1 TGAGRRL
8 RGPEQEAEDDSVCEE
23 AEILEK
29 ERPRPQG
36 SSPVEEFPVE
46 KQAEED
52 ISVYK
57 SGSNKKSRKGGF
69 GSLFDKHSPNKM
81 NETED
86 MQSDECEIIVK
97 TVNEPCIEGLVM
109 TGGGKEGIFIKE
121 VKLDSP
127 ASKHLSVKEGDQILS
142 ATVYFDNVSYEDALQ
157 ILERAQPY
165 KMEFCLRR
173 KVEPAIPEN
182 AEIIHP
188 KEKDQDPPMMRSQTK
203 IKKQQE
209 RISWPKFPSFGK
221 GPRMQFRRSHSTSE
235 AEEHRKLEMSPPTS
249 DTESPLKSSDGKDK
263 KKKHK
268 VQLKIKMKGH
278 RSKSVEEP
286 QRDEQVL
293 VWENQ
298 QVEDILEEKVPEEPE
313 EKMQDIP
320 QVLDGAKYEVS
331 SKTGNDD
338 PLQKLSGMELY
349 EAHLISLGSTLKTTD
364 ISVALSEGGKNESSE
379 MKVRINLKEQPDI
392 DTKNQAEN
400 INDLYTTSE
409 PAACENV
416 VLSQAEVEISQI
428 DNDPNKQGI
437 DLTER
442 KMQSGNAEL
451 TIPNLDFCVG
461 ETKKSPGI
469 GNEKQWKEKSVLENE
484 SYGIRTRGPLADM
497 ATSKAHF
504 VNTINGLQF
513 ISPDYNELAQAG
525 EISDVIS
532 DAKKLAVSPVFT
544 LDKDDALLEIKTSK
558 LSSETADFIQA
569 DQEQRSASKQ
579 FKLPKVDH
587 SGFVTHE
594 LINMTEVEKI
604 RTHLPKREDIE
615 IPGMEHKEPKL
626 TLQKP
631 DIKCPKIEKVI
642 HITKE
647 RQIQSPQTEFNVEDV
662 KVAVSKFPAFK
673 LPEGD
678 ITGVLVQREITI
690 MEQKSDKS
698 SLTPRG
704 SPHKISITST
714 ESSPFITKSKVDEE
728 KSPSDTVDKDTAI
741 KMANVELP
749 YIYEQTSTTVMKVDY
764 TKPQMTDYGRLG
776 DINFKLPKREDIE
789 IPGMEAIKESKLQN
803 TLIEAISDVDIDQVE
818 KTKTKKHGDKK
829 GHEKKS
835 KKPKIS
841 IEGFDIT
848 KPDIQSSNISTE
860 IPKERSFKMDME
872 ETKIHEKHKFKT
884 PKVEEVDNISVSVQE
899 SKILEDNMDNRKT
912 ETKFGKTK
920 FKIPTL
926 TIPEF
931 GTELPREENISAVDV
946 RGKAAEKTLLDH
958 KLKVS
963 AEPVLFDTDGTDENK
978 DGQYGRV
985 HDTDPEEQ
993 GKKFKLPKFEIS
1005 FPEVKTPKIICTSK
1019 KDDDSSVSEENGE
1032 VPVVHSPKTGPPDI
1046 EPIVKIDQPE
1056 VGSAITEVKFKRPG
1070 FSFPRFGISKTE
1082 YIAPE
1087 ADVNVTNVNI
1097 ALPDGQREMD
1107 NPNKNVA
1114 ISVKDGKQKDAT
1126 KFVSPTK
1133 FKIPSIKFPSF
1144 GTKVSK
1150 AEMAGPDVNVDVKGP
1165 EISVPDAEIKLTAE
1179 PALVNIKGPDADIE
1193 SKSLSRENKD
1203 LDIHIEEQG
1212 SKFKLPK
1219 FGISLPEMKGP
1230 KIDTISDQEID
1241 ISLPKKTIQV
1251 TLPDFEVQAGTTE
1264 VKADLLVDLD
1274 KVHFAK
1280 TARKISDVHVD
1291 VKGPEISL
1299 PDAEMKLSAD
1309 PVTVDFK
1316 GPDADKEF
1324 KLLSVEIQDQ
1334 DFQVKEQGSKFKL
1347 PKFGV
1352 SLPEVKGPK
1361 IDVSSDKAEIDISVP
1376 KASLDVH
1383 PPDVELQG
1391 VTAKIKGDL
1400 PEVDSKDIEMKMK
1413 TPGFSF
1419 PSIEFSKSDVKS
1431 PEVDVSL
1438 PKVDVSLPETRMKIE
1453 HPTTDVTM
1461 SVEDAEFKGRSKFK
1475 MPSFTLPK
1483 FGTKGRKASGEVAD
1497 VDVDV
1502 KGPEISLPDAGMK
1515 LSAEPVTV
1523 DIKGPDA
1530 DKEVK
1535 SLSVE
1540 IKDQDFQVKEQGSKF
1555 KLPKFGISLPEV
1567 KGPKIDVSSDK
1578 AEIDISIPEASLDVR
1593 PTDVEVH
1600 GVTAEIKADLPE
1612 VDSKDIEM
1620 KMKTPGFSFPS
1631 IGFSKSDVKSP
1642 EVDVSLPNVDV
1653 SLPEGRIEIDRPTT
1667 DVTMSV
1673 EDAELK
1679 GRSKFGSPTK
1689 FKMPSFT
1696 LPKFGTKGPKAA
1708 VNVSDVDVD
1717 VKGPEICLPDAKI
1730 KLSADPI
1737 TVDIKG
1743 PDIDKEIKLLSVE
1756 IQDQDFQVKE
1766 QGNKYK
1772 LPKFGISLPDVK
1784 GPKIDVSSDKAKIDI
1799 SIPEASI
1806 DVHPPDVEVQGV
1818 TAKIRADLPEV
1829 DSKDI
1834 EMKMKTPGFSF
1845 PSIGFSKSDVK
1856 SPEFDVSLPKV
1867 DVSLPET
1874 KMEIEHPT
1882 TDVTMSVEDAELK
1895 GRSKF
1900 GSPTKF
1906 KMPSF
1911 TLPKFGSKGPKATVN
1926 VSDMDVDVKGPKI
1939 CLPEAE
1945 LKLSVDPVT
1954 VDFKGPDADK
1964 EIKSISMEIQDQDF
1978 QVKEQGSKFKLPKF
1992 GVSLPEVKGPKIDV
2006 SSDKAKI
2013 DISIPEASLDVHPPD
2028 FEVQGVTAEIRAD
2041 LPEVD
2046 SKDIELKMKTPGFS
2060 FPSIG
2065 FSKSDVKSPEV
2076 DVSLPKVDVSL
2087 PETKMEIEHPTTDV
2101 TMSVEDAELKGRS
2114 KFGSPTKF
2122 KMPSFT
2128 LPKFGAKGP
2137 KAAVNVSD
2145 VNVDVKGPKIC
2156 LPEAELK
2163 LSVDPVTVDIKGPDA
2178 DKEIQSISMEIQDQD
2193 LKVKEQGSK
2202 FKLPKFGFSLPE
2214 VKGPKI
2220 DVSSDKAGIALSAPK
2235 ASIDGH
2241 PPDVEVQAVTAEI
2254 KGDLPEDF
2262 KDTEVKMKT
2271 PGFSF
2276 PSIGFSK
2283 SDIKSPEV
2291 DVSLPK
2297 VDVSLPEGRI
2307 EIEKPTTD
2315 VTMSVEDAELKGR
2328 SKFGSPTKFKMPS
2341 FTLPK
2346 FGSKG
2351 PKATVNVSDMDVDV
2365 KGPKICLPEAELKLS
2380 ADPVTVDIKGP
2391 DADKEIKSISMEIQD
2406 QDFQVKEQGSKFKLP
2421 KFGVSLP
2428 EVKGPK
2434 IDASSDKAKIDIS
2447 IPEASLDVHPPDV
2460 EVQGVTAEITA
2471 DLPEVDSKDIEL
2483 KMKTPG
2489 FSFPSIGFSKSD
2501 VKSPEVDVSL
2511 PKVDVSLPET
2521 KMEIEH
2527 PTTDVTMSVED
2538 AELKGRSK
2546 FGSPTK
2552 FKMPSFTLPKFGAKG
2567 PKAAVNVSDMNVDVK
2582 GPEISLPEAELKL
2595 SVDPVTVDIKGPGAD
2610 KEIQSISMEIQDQDF
2625 QVKEQGS
2632 KFKLP
2637 KFGISL
2643 PEVKGPK
2650 IDVSSD
2656 KAEIAIS
2663 APKASIDGHPPD
2675 VEVQGVTAEIKGNLP
2690 EVDFKDTEVKM
2701 KTPGF
2706 SFPSIGFSKS
2716 DIKSPEVDVS
2726 LPKVDVSLPEGRIE
2740 IERPTTDVTMSVEDA
2755 ELKGRS
2761 KFGSP
2766 TKFKLPSF
2774 TLPKFGTKGRKA
2786 SVEVADVDV
2795 DVKGPEISLPDAG
2808 MKLSAEPVTVD
2819 IKGLDADKEVKSLS
2833 VEIKDQDFQVK
2844 EQGNKFKLPKF
2855 GFSLPEVK
2863 GPKIDVSSDKA
2874 EIDISVPEA
2883 SLDVHPP
2890 NVEVQG
2896 VTAEIKA
2903 DLPEVD
2909 SKDFEMK
2916 MKTPGFSFP
2925 SIGFSKSDI
2934 KSPEVDVSLPK
2945 VDVSLPEGRIEIER
2959 PTTDVTMSVED
2970 AELEGRSKF
2979 GSPTKFKMP
2988 SFTLPKFGTKGPKAA
3003 VNVSDVDVDVKGPQ
3017 ISLPDAEIK
3026 LSADPITVDNKG
3038 PDVDK
3043 EIKSLSVEIQD
3054 QDFQVKEQGSKFKLP
3069 KFGISLPEV
3078 KGPKIDVSS
3087 DKAEIDIS
3095 VPEASLDVHPPN
3107 VEVQGVTAEIKA
3119 DLPEVDSKDFEMK
3132 MKTPGFSFPSIGFSK
3147 SDIKSPEVDVSLPK
3161 VDVSLPEG
3169 RIEIDRPTTD
3179 VTMSVE
3185 DAELEGRSKFG
3196 SPTKFKMPSFT
3207 LPKFGTKGPK
3217 ATINVSDVDVDVK
3230 GPQISLPDAEIKLSA
3245 DPITVDFKG
3254 PDVDKEMKSLSVE
3267 IQDQDFQVKEQ
3278 GSKFKLPKFGS
3289 LPEVKGPKIDV
3300 SSDKAEIDISV
3311 PKPTL
3316 DVHPTDV
3323 EVHGVTA
3330 EIRADLPEVDSKD
3343 IEMKMKTPGFS
3354 FPSIGFSKSDI
3365 KSPEV
3370 DVSLP
3375 KVDVSLPEGTI
3386 EIERPTTDVTMSVE
3400 DAELKGRSKFGSPT
3414 KFKLPSFTLPKFGS
3428 KGPKATVNVSDV
3440 DVDVKGPDISLPD
3453 AEMKL
3458 SVDPVT
3464 VDIKGTDADKE
3475 MKLLSVEIKDQDF
3488 QVKEQGSKF
3497 KLPKFGFSLPEVKGP
3512 KIDVSSDK
3520 AEIDISVPKP
3530 TIDVH
3535 PPDVEVQGVT
3545 SEIKVDLPE
3554 VDSKHIEMKMKT
3566 PGFSFPSIGF
3576 SKSDVKSPEVDV
3588 NLPKVDVSLPEGKF
3602 EIERPTTDVTMSVE
3616 DAELKGRSKFGSP
3629 TKFKM
3634 PSFTLPK
3641 FGTKGPK
3648 AAVNVSDVDV
3658 DVKGPEISLPDAEI
3672 KLSADPFTVD
3682 FKGPDADKEMKLLD
3696 ISIPE
3701 ARLDVHP
3708 PDVEVQGVT
3717 AEIRADLPEVDSKD
3731 IEMKMKT
3738 PGFSFPSI
3746 GFNKSDV
3753 KSPDVAVSLP
3763 NIDVDVKGPEI
3774 SLPDAEM
3781 KLSVKPVTVDIAGPR
3796 ADKEIKL
3803 ASTEMKNQDVHIKE
3817 QGSKF
3822 KLPKFGFSGPE
3833 LKGPKIDVSLEKKEM
3848 DISVQEAKVEVHPP
3862 EVKVQGITA
3871 EIKTDLP
3878 EVDSKDI
3885 EMEMKTPGF
3894 SFPRIV
3900 FNKSDVTSPDVDVS
3914 LPNVDVSL
3922 PEGSME
3928 MEQPSTDV
3936 RMSVE
3941 DAEHKG
3947 RSKFGSSTK
3956 FKLPSINFP
3965 KFGTKGPKATVDVSD
3980 VNLDVKGP
3988 EIGLSDADIK
3998 LSAQPITM
4006 DVKEP
4011 GTDKE
4016 VKSLNME
4023 IKGQDFQVKEQG
4035 SKFKLPKFEIS
4046 VPEMK
4051 GQKIDVSSDKAEMN
4065 ISIPKA
4071 KAEVHPHDV
4080 EMQDVMVEIKG
4091 DLPEV
4096 DSNDIEVKMKTPGFS
4111 FPRIG
4116 FSKSEAKATK
4126 VDPGPQNV
4134 DMPLPEAST
4143 EMKRPDTDVTISV
4156 EDAEHKGRSKF
4167 GSPTKFKLPS
4177 INFPKFGTKGPKATV
4192 EVSDVDVDVKGPEI
4206 SLPDAELKLPAEP
4219 LSVVIKGPDAD
4230 KGIKSP
4236 SKEVKD
4242 QEVKE
4247 QESKFK
4253 LPKFGI
4259 SVPEVKGPKVDV
4271 SSDKAEIKISV
4282 PKAKAELYPP
4292 DIEVQ
4297 GVTTEFQ
4304 ADLDSKD
4311 IEVKMKRP
4319 GLSFSDTKAP
4329 AGDEVSIPK
4338 LDSKVGKSEDDD
4350 TFVSGNAL
4358 DVFKQKYTQGVK
4370 TSSKFI
4376 LPSLGDVFSGFE
4388 VEFNV
4393 PTFEEI
4399 EEAKKISEV
4408 EKQNQPQP
4416 EDSDW
4421 FRFHKFSSSTKTSI
4435 DNENVAS
4442 KFPRKSEQSPQSG
4455 INENEYKK
4463 SFTRETDEETVSP
4476 TLSLSSSD
4484 AFADVSSALTT
4495 EQIGLSI
4502 TSPTKVKV
4510 KYSEPA
4516 VNTDVSDIHGDIITS
4531 TARTELISM
4540 EPYQPEKVNIPFSSE
4555 TSSSSVDTLKQIS
4568 GHIVVSNVQS
4578 VSKTQHATIFTKLDT
4593 QNIGKV
4599 TDSLLSA
4606 EETVM
4611 RKGHTIVEK
4620 HVVKEI
4626 FGDDKEKIF
4635 VTQRIQV
4642 FEGDSSE
4649 PISDDTASSIQ
4660 RLRDTV
4666 HTEKIRFFEG
4676 AEPSNTIVMSTETLL
4691 RHADSSTDENEG
4703 Q

>member
-1 TGAGRRL
+1 
-8 RGPEQEAEDDSVCEE
+8 
-23 AEILEK
+23 
-29 ERPRPQG
+29 
-36 SSPVEEFPVE
+36 
-46 KQAEED
+46 
-52 ISVYK
+52 
-57 SGSNKKSRKGGF
+57 
-69 GSLFDKHSPNKM
+69 M
-81 NETED
+81 
-86 MQSDECEIIVK
+86 
-97 TVNEPCIEGLVM
+97 
-109 TGGGKEGIFIKE
+109 
-121 VKLDSP
+121 
-127 ASKHLSVKEGDQILS
+127 
-142 ATVYFDNVSYEDALQ
+142 
-157 ILERAQPY
+157 
-165 KMEFCLRR
+165 
-173 KVEPAIPEN
+173 
-182 AEIIHP
+182 
-188 KEKDQDPPMMRSQTK
+188 
-203 IKKQQE
+203 
-209 RISWPKFPSFGK
+209 
-221 GPRMQFRRSHSTSE
+221 
-235 AEEHRKLEMSPPTS
+235 
-249 DTESPLKSSDGKDK
+249 
-263 KKKHK
+263 
-268 VQLKIKMKGH
+268 
-278 RSKSVEEP
+278 
-286 QRDEQVL
+286 
-293 VWENQ
+293 
-298 QVEDILEEKVPEEPE
+298 
-313 EKMQDIP
+313 
-320 QVLDGAKYEVS
+320 
-331 SKTGNDD
+331 
-338 PLQKLSGMELY
+338 
-349 EAHLISLGSTLKTTD
+349 
-364 ISVALSEGGKNESSE
+364 
-379 MKVRINLKEQPDI
+379 
-392 DTKNQAEN
+392 
-400 INDLYTTSE
+400 
-409 PAACENV
+409 
-416 VLSQAEVEISQI
+416 
-428 DNDPNKQGI
+428 
-437 DLTER
+437 
-442 KMQSGNAEL
+442 
-451 TIPNLDFCVG
+451 
-461 ETKKSPGI
+461 
-469 GNEKQWKEKSVLENE
+469 
-484 SYGIRTRGPLADM
+484 
-497 ATSKAHF
+497 
-504 VNTINGLQF
+504 
-513 ISPDYNELAQAG
+513 
-525 EISDVIS
+525 
-532 DAKKLAVSPVFT
+532 
-544 LDKDDALLEIKTSK
+544 
-558 LSSETADFIQA
+558 
-569 DQEQRSASKQ
+569 
-579 FKLPKVDH
+579 
-587 SGFVTHE
+587 
-594 LINMTEVEKI
+594 
-604 RTHLPKREDIE
+604 
-615 IPGMEHKEPKL
+615 
-626 TLQKP
+626 
-631 DIKCPKIEKVI
+631 
-642 HITKE
+642 
-647 RQIQSPQTEFNVEDV
+647 
-662 KVAVSKFPAFK
+662 
-673 LPEGD
+673 
-678 ITGVLVQREITI
+678 
-690 MEQKSDKS
+690 
-698 SLTPRG
+698 
-704 SPHKISITST
+704 
-714 ESSPFITKSKVDEE
+714 
-728 KSPSDTVDKDTAI
+728 
-741 KMANVELP
+741 
-749 YIYEQTSTTVMKVDY
+749 
-764 TKPQMTDYGRLG
+764 
-776 DINFKLPKREDIE
+776 
-789 IPGMEAIKESKLQN
+789 
-803 TLIEAISDVDIDQVE
+803 
-818 KTKTKKHGDKK
+818 KTKKHGDKK
-829 GHEKKS
+829 GHEKKP

-848 KPDIQSSNISTE
+848 KPDIQSPIISTE

-884 PKVEEVDNISVSVQE
+884 PKVEEVDNISVPVQE
-899 SKILEDNMDNRKT
+899 SKILEDNMDNRNLPQKT

-931 GTELPREENISAVDV
+931 GTELPREEYISAVDV
-946 RGKAAEKTLLDH
+946 QGKAAEKTLLDH

-978 DGQYGRV
+978 DGQYGGV
-985 HDTDPEEQ
+985 HDTEPEEQ

-1019 KDDDSSVSEENGE
+1019 KDNDSSVSEENGE
-1032 VPVVHSPKTGPPDI
+1032 VPVVHSPKTGPPDS
-1046 EPIVKIDQPE
+1046 EDIVRIDQPE
-1056 VGSAITEVKFKRPG
+1056 VGSAITEVKFKRSG

-1107 NPNKNVA
+1107 DPNKNVA
-1114 ISVKDGKQKDAT
+1114 VSVKDGKQKDAT

-1144 GTKVSK
+1144 GTKVPK

-1193 SKSLSRENKD
+1193 SKSLSREKKD

-1241 ISLPKKTIQV
+1241 ISLPKTNIQV
-1251 TLPDFEVQAGTTE
+1251 NLPDFEVEAGTTE
-1264 VKADLLVDLD
+1264 VKADFLVDLD
-1274 KVHFAK
+1274 KVHIAK
-1280 TARKISDVHVD
+1280 TARKISDVDVD

-1299 PDAEMKLSAD
+1299 PDVEMKLSAD
-1309 PVTVDFK
+1309 PVTVDIK

-1347 PKFGV
+1347 PKFGI

-1383 PPDVELQG
+1383 PPDFELQG
-1391 VTAKIKGDL
+1391 VTAEIKGDL
-1400 PEVDSKDIEMKMK
+1400 PEVDSKDIEMKIK

-1461 SVEDAEFKGRSKFK
+1461 SVEDAELKGRSKFGSPTKFK

-1483 FGTKGRKASGEVAD
+1483 FGA
-1497 VDVDV
+1497 
-1502 KGPEISLPDAGMK
+1502 KGPKATVHVSDVNVEEISLPDAELK
-1515 LSAEPVTV
+1515 LSVDPVTV

-1530 DKEVK
+1530 DKEIQ
-1535 SLSVE
+1535 SISME
-1540 IKDQDFQVKEQGSKF
+1540 IEDQDFQVKEQGSKF

-1567 KGPKIDVSSDK
+1567 KGPKIDVS
-1578 AEIDISIPEASLDVR
+1578 L
-1593 PTDVEVH
+1593 
-1600 GVTAEIKADLPE
+1600 
-1612 VDSKDIEM
+1612 
-1620 KMKTPGFSFPS
+1620 
-1631 IGFSKSDVKSP
+1631 
-1642 EVDVSLPNVDV
+1642 
-1653 SLPEGRIEIDRPTT
+1653 
-1667 DVTMSV
+1667 
-1673 EDAELK
+1673 
-1679 GRSKFGSPTK
+1679 
-1689 FKMPSFT
+1689 
-1696 LPKFGTKGPKAA
+1696 
-1708 VNVSDVDVD
+1708 
-1717 VKGPEICLPDAKI
+1717 
-1730 KLSADPI
+1730 
-1737 TVDIKG
+1737 
-1743 PDIDKEIKLLSVE
+1743 DKEE
-1756 IQDQDFQVKE
+1756 IAISA
-1766 QGNKYK
+1766 
-1772 LPKFGISLPDVK
+1772 PK
-1784 GPKIDVSSDKAKIDI
+1784 
-1799 SIPEASI
+1799 ASI

-1818 TAKIRADLPEV
+1818 TAEISADLPEV

-1834 EMKMKTPGFSF
+1834 EM
-1845 PSIGFSKSDVK
+1845 
-1856 SPEFDVSLPKV
+1856 
-1867 DVSLPET
+1867 
-1874 KMEIEHPT
+1874 
-1882 TDVTMSVEDAELK
+1882 
-1895 GRSKF
+1895 
-1900 GSPTKF
+1900 
-1906 KMPSF
+1906 
-1911 TLPKFGSKGPKATVN
+1911 
-1926 VSDMDVDVKGPKI
+1926 
-1939 CLPEAE
+1939 
-1945 LKLSVDPVT
+1945 
-1954 VDFKGPDADK
+1954 
-1964 EIKSISMEIQDQDF
+1964 
-1978 QVKEQGSKFKLPKF
+1978 
-1992 GVSLPEVKGPKIDV
+1992 
-2006 SSDKAKI
+2006 
-2013 DISIPEASLDVHPPD
+2013 
-2028 FEVQGVTAEIRAD
+2028 
-2041 LPEVD
+2041 
-2046 SKDIELKMKTPGFS
+2046 
-2060 FPSIG
+2060 
-2065 FSKSDVKSPEV
+2065 
-2076 DVSLPKVDVSL
+2076 
-2087 PETKMEIEHPTTDV
+2087 
-2101 TMSVEDAELKGRS
+2101 
-2114 KFGSPTKF
+2114 
-2122 KMPSFT
+2122 
-2128 LPKFGAKGP
+2128 
-2137 KAAVNVSD
+2137 
-2145 VNVDVKGPKIC
+2145 
-2156 LPEAELK
+2156 
-2163 LSVDPVTVDIKGPDA
+2163 
-2178 DKEIQSISMEIQDQD
+2178 
-2193 LKVKEQGSK
+2193 
-2202 FKLPKFGFSLPE
+2202 
-2214 VKGPKI
+2214 
-2220 DVSSDKAGIALSAPK
+2220 
-2235 ASIDGH
+2235 
-2241 PPDVEVQAVTAEI
+2241 
-2254 KGDLPEDF
+2254 
-2262 KDTEVKMKT
+2262 
-2271 PGFSF
+2271 
-2276 PSIGFSK
+2276 
-2283 SDIKSPEV
+2283 
-2291 DVSLPK
+2291 
-2297 VDVSLPEGRI
+2297 
-2307 EIEKPTTD
+2307 
-2315 VTMSVEDAELKGR
+2315 
-2328 SKFGSPTKFKMPS
+2328 
-2341 FTLPK
+2341 
-2346 FGSKG
+2346 
-2351 PKATVNVSDMDVDV
+2351 
-2365 KGPKICLPEAELKLS
+2365 
-2380 ADPVTVDIKGP
+2380 
-2391 DADKEIKSISMEIQD
+2391 
-2406 QDFQVKEQGSKFKLP
+2406 
-2421 KFGVSLP
+2421 
-2428 EVKGPK
+2428 
-2434 IDASSDKAKIDIS
+2434 
-2447 IPEASLDVHPPDV
+2447 
-2460 EVQGVTAEITA
+2460 
-2471 DLPEVDSKDIEL
+2471 
-2483 KMKTPG
+2483 
-2489 FSFPSIGFSKSD
+2489 
-2501 VKSPEVDVSL
+2501 
-2511 PKVDVSLPET
+2511 
-2521 KMEIEH
+2521 
-2527 PTTDVTMSVED
+2527 
-2538 AELKGRSK
+2538 
-2546 FGSPTK
+2546 
-2552 FKMPSFTLPKFGAKG
+2552 
-2567 PKAAVNVSDMNVDVK
+2567 
-2582 GPEISLPEAELKL
+2582 
-2595 SVDPVTVDIKGPGAD
+2595 
-2610 KEIQSISMEIQDQDF
+2610 
-2625 QVKEQGS
+2625 
-2632 KFKLP
+2632 
-2637 KFGISL
+2637 
-2643 PEVKGPK
+2643 
-2650 IDVSSD
+2650 
-2656 KAEIAIS
+2656 
-2663 APKASIDGHPPD
+2663 
-2675 VEVQGVTAEIKGNLP
+2675 
-2690 EVDFKDTEVKM
+2690 KM

-2844 EQGNKFKLPKF
+2844 EQGSKFKLPKF
-2855 GFSLPEVK
+2855 GISLPEVK

-2890 NVEVQG
+2890 DVEVQG
-2896 VTAEIKA
+2896 VTAEIKVDLPKVDSKDIEMKTKTPGFSFPSIGFSKSDIKSPEVDVSLPKVDVSLPEGRIEIERPTTDVTMSVEDAELKGRSKFGSPTKFKMPSFTLPKFGSKGPKATVNVSDVDVDVKGPEISLQDAEIKLSADPVTVDIKGPDTDKEMKSLSVEIQDQDFHVREQGSKFKLPKFGFSLPEVKGPKIDVSSDKADIDISVPKPTLDVHPPDVEVQGVTAEIRA

-2909 SKDFEMK
+2909 SKDIEMK

-2970 AELEGRSKF
+2970 AELK
-2979 GSPTKFKMP
+2979 
-2988 SFTLPKFGTKGPKAA
+2988 
-3003 VNVSDVDVDVKGPQ
+3003 
-3017 ISLPDAEIK
+3017 
-3026 LSADPITVDNKG
+3026 
-3038 PDVDK
+3038 
-3043 EIKSLSVEIQD
+3043 
-3054 QDFQVKEQGSKFKLP
+3054 
-3069 KFGISLPEV
+3069 
-3078 KGPKIDVSS
+3078 
-3087 DKAEIDIS
+3087 
-3095 VPEASLDVHPPN
+3095 
-3107 VEVQGVTAEIKA
+3107 
-3119 DLPEVDSKDFEMK
+3119 
-3132 MKTPGFSFPSIGFSK
+3132 
-3147 SDIKSPEVDVSLPK
+3147 
-3161 VDVSLPEG
+3161 
-3169 RIEIDRPTTD
+3169 
-3179 VTMSVE
+3179 
-3185 DAELEGRSKFG
+3185 GRSKFG

-3217 ATINVSDVDVDVK
+3217 AT
-3230 GPQISLPDAEIKLSA
+3230 
-3245 DPITVDFKG
+3245 
-3254 PDVDKEMKSLSVE
+3254 
-3267 IQDQDFQVKEQ
+3267 
-3278 GSKFKLPKFGS
+3278 
-3289 LPEVKGPKIDV
+3289 
-3300 SSDKAEIDISV
+3300 
-3311 PKPTL
+3311 
-3316 DVHPTDV
+3316 
-3323 EVHGVTA
+3323 
-3330 EIRADLPEVDSKD
+3330 
-3343 IEMKMKTPGFS
+3343 
-3354 FPSIGFSKSDI
+3354 
-3365 KSPEV
+3365 
-3370 DVSLP
+3370 
-3375 KVDVSLPEGTI
+3375 
-3386 EIERPTTDVTMSVE
+3386 
-3400 DAELKGRSKFGSPT
+3400 
-3414 KFKLPSFTLPKFGS
+3414 
-3428 KGPKATVNVSDV
+3428 VNVSDV
-3440 DVDVKGPDISLPD
+3440 DVDVKGPEISLPD
-3453 AEMKL
+3453 AELKL
-3458 SVDPVT
+3458 SADPVT
-3464 VDIKGTDADKE
+3464 VDIKGPDADKE
-3475 MKLLSVEIKDQDF
+3475 IKSLSVEIKDQDF

-3520 AEIDISVPKP
+3520 AEIDISVPNASF
-3530 TIDVH
+3530 DVH

-3545 SEIKVDLPE
+3545 AEIKADLPE

-3566 PGFSFPSIGF
+3566 PGISFPSIGF

-3629 TKFKM
+3629 TKFKL

-3641 FGTKGPK
+3641 FGSKGPK
-3648 AAVNVSDVDV
+3648 ATVNVSDVDV

-3672 KLSADPFTVD
+3672 KLSADPVTVD
-3682 FKGPDADKEMKLLD
+3682 FKGPDADKEIKSLSVEIKDQDFQVKEQGSKFKLPKFGFSLPEVKGTNIDVSTDKAKID

-3717 AEIRADLPEVDSKD
+3717 AEIRADLPEVDSRD

-3746 GFNKSDV
+3746 GFSKSDV
-3753 KSPDVAVSLP
+3753 KSPEVALSLPNVDVSLP
-3763 NIDVDVKGPEI
+3763 EGRIEIERPTTDVKISIEDAEQQNWSTSGSPTKFKLPSIDFPKFGTKGPKVAVNAADIDVDVKGPEI
-3774 SLPDAEM
+3774 SLPDSKM
-3781 KLSVKPVTVDIAGPR
+3781 KLSVKPVTVDIEGPG

-3803 ASTEMKNQDVHIKE
+3803 ASTEIKDQDFQVKE

-3848 DISVQEAKVEVHPP
+3848 DISVQKAKVEVHPP

-3922 PEGSME
+3922 HEGSME

-3965 KFGTKGPKATVDVSD
+3965 KFGTKGPKATLDVSD

-3988 EIGLSDADIK
+3988 KIGLSDADIK

-4051 GQKIDVSSDKAEMN
+4051 GQKIDVSSDKAEMY

-4080 EMQDVMVEIKG
+4080 ELQDVMVEIKG

-4126 VDPGPQNV
+4126 VDPGLQNV

-4167 GSPTKFKLPS
+4167 GSPTKFKMPS

-4219 LSVVIKGPDAD
+4219 LLVVIKGPDAD

-4259 SVPEVKGPKVDV
+4259 SVLEVKGPKVDV

-4329 AGDEVSIPK
+4329 AGDEVLIPK
-4338 LDSKVGKSEDDD
+4338 LDSKVGKCEDDD
-4350 TFVSGNAL
+4350 TFVSDNAL
-4358 DVFKQKYTQGVK
+4358 DVFKQKYTQEVK

-4510 KYSEPA
+4510 KYSEPT
-4516 VNTDVSDIHGDIITS
+4516 VNTEVSDIHGDIITS

-4568 GHIVVSNVQS
+4568 GHLVVSNVQS
-4578 VSKTQHATIFTKLDT
+4578 VSKTQHATILTKLDT
-4593 QNIGKV
+4593 QNTQTLPSGKV
-4599 TDSLLSA
+4599 TDSLLLA

-4676 AEPSNTIVMSTETLL
+4676 AESSNTILMSTETLL